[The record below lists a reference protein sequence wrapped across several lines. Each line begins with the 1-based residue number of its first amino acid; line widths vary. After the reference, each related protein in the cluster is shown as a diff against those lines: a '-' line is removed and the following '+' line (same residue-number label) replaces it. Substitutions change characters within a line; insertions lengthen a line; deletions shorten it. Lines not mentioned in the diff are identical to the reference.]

1 MENEI
6 RNISSNRIIGE
17 LISREKYSFVEGKLI
32 ASIVDD
38 VMGILKEEGAEG
50 ESVSSSKKRKRI

>member
-38 VMGILKEEGAEG
+38 VMTMLNEGMADG
-50 ESVSSSKKRKRI
+50 AAVTLPKKGKG